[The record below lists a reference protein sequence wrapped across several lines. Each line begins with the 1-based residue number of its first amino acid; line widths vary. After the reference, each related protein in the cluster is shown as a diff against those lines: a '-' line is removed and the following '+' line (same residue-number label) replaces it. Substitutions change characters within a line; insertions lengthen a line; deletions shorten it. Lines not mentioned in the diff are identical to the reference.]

1 VLHKTGGEKVTFA
14 RTASSTLLDMPFADR
29 VRVSHDPPLDTD
41 GPVDGARLSA
51 IALAETQALER
62 AFARPP
68 ERQQSKTVEG
78 RFVTMR
84 NVLRGVLVDGSAVDY
99 QTEVALEIDNGVIVA
114 IRSRMDAASMAQHR
128 RALEA
133 GNFQRP
139 TG

>member
-1 VLHKTGGEKVTFA
+1 VTFA
-14 RTASSTLLDMPFADR
+14 STTSSTVLEMPFADK

-51 IALAETQALER
+51 IALAEMEALER

-84 NVLRGVLVDGSAVDY
+84 NVLRGVLVDGSAIDY
-99 QTEVALEIDNGVIVA
+99 QTEVVLEIDNGVIVA
-114 IRSRMDAASMAQHR
+114 IRSRMDAGSTAQHR
-128 RALEA
+128 RALGA

-139 TG
+139 SG